1 MSEKKRVDFSVCGLN
16 LKYFLPFFIVV
27 MVVTYGGFMPTV
39 KIYSNDAG
47 TYMATSFIQTWA
59 FLMAIGGIFF
69 WLGNTIPIV
78 SSYLGGRLSASAVR
92 GFPDEPSGIDT

>member
-1 MSEKKRVDFSVCGLN
+1 MCGLN

-47 TYMATSFIQTWA
+47 TIWRPVYGRLWA
-59 FLMAIGGIFF
+59 FLAIGGIFF
-69 WLGNTIPIV
+69 NGQYTIPIV
-78 SSYLGGRLSASAVR
+78 SSHLAAPVCSAVR
-92 GFPDEPSGIDT
+92 CFPDEPSGIDT

>member
-47 TYMATSFIQTWA
+47 TYMATSFI
-59 FLMAIGGIFF
+59 
-69 WLGNTIPIV
+69 
-78 SSYLGGRLSASAVR
+78 
-92 GFPDEPSGIDT
+92 

>member
-59 FLMAIGGIFF
+59 FLMAGQYDSHCQQLSGR
-69 WLGNTIPIV
+69 
-78 SSYLGGRLSASAVR
+78 RLSASAVR